1 MIIFTSYEKEW
12 QTNLNSLCRCAT
24 YRRKVVVAKDKNKRP
39 YFRYHL
45 PAKGNT
51 VDSDLCSNSTAVW
64 NKIKLLTLACFA
76 LWEYNTETWCILN
89 GWLHRWAFPAM
100 WCPHCGSS
108 RSMSSRSGIALQ
120 PSSAWE
126 GCFAPKLPYGN
137 TSAVWIPC
145 AYVLISLKRTWCLQM
160 FITPAAELVKVICSA
175 QDKHFKCHCGTV
187 TFWILLSDHSN
198 TSLN

>member
-89 GWLHRWAFPAM
+89 GWLHRWAFPTM
-100 WCPHCGSS
+100 WCTVAARGAWAAGLESLCSPAVHGKDALHQSFL
-108 RSMSSRSGIALQ
+108 MGTHQLSGFHVHMY
-120 PSSAWE
+120 S
-126 GCFAPKLPYGN
+126 
-137 TSAVWIPC
+137 
-145 AYVLISLKRTWCLQM
+145 
-160 FITPAAELVKVICSA
+160 
-175 QDKHFKCHCGTV
+175 
-187 TFWILLSDHSN
+187 
-198 TSLN
+198 